1 MVNLII
7 GSDFIIYFKDIITF
21 AVLFILNPS
30 K

>member
-1 MVNLII
+1 MVNLMIEL
-7 GSDFIIYFKDIITF
+7 DFINYSKDIITF

>member
-7 GSDFIIYFKDIITF
+7 GSDFINYFKDIIIF
-21 AVLFILNPS
+21 AILFILNPS